1 VRFGA
6 VQPRGDDLVAWTSG
20 RELDLPTWAWRVVRA
35 LSWSWWSIHGW
46 LDDPLPWPGWVAV
59 SFTALVLVAAGTWS
73 LRSRP
78 AALLVLH
85 SLWLLPLAMVVFGS
99 FDAWLEI
106 ARLRGVQGR
115 YLQTG
120 AVTACVLV
128 AAGLASHPV
137 SRRTLPVVP
146 LVATLVAL
154 GGAWRALDWFWV
166 RPDPG
171 LPESW
176 WPVPPGTVTALA
188 VALLVVG
195 SVAQVLAWTAR
206 PRSTTFTT
214 PVGPSPGVHAS

>member
-1 VRFGA
+1 V
-6 VQPRGDDLVAWTSG
+6 
-20 RELDLPTWAWRVVRA
+20 
-35 LSWSWWSIHGW
+35 
-46 LDDPLPWPGWVAV
+46 
-59 SFTALVLVAAGTWS
+59 GTWS
-73 LRSRP
+73 LRSQP

-85 SLWLLPLAMVVFGS
+85 SLWLLPLAMVVYGS

-106 ARLRGVQGR
+106 ARSRGVQGR

-128 AAGLASHPV
+128 AAGLSSHPV
-137 SRRTLPVVP
+137 SRRALRVVP

-176 WPVPPGTVTALA
+176 WPVPPGSVTALA
-188 VALLVVG
+188 VALLVAG
-195 SVAQVLAWTAR
+195 VAAEVLVWTASR
-206 PRSTTFTT
+206 PPLTTFTT
-214 PVGPSPGVHAS
+214 I